1 MSIGW
6 RSYMLIL
13 FYVVISLTLVK
24 IKTQPPAPATS
35 TSDLLF
41 WLASA
46 FPRKMTLV
54 GSIM

>member
-24 IKTQPPAPATS
+24 IKTQPVTSHQPQQPAPAIFS
-35 TSDLLF
+35 S
-41 WLASA
+41 
-46 FPRKMTLV
+46 
-54 GSIM
+54 G